1 MNECVLTGKKRRNP
15 WRKTLPEGWQKEIK
29 KKESGENKMEPN
41 DLREFVL
48 QAQRI
53 LEEKKVRKRKSL
65 YVGAL
70 EREIEIESL
79 TEEEIEEWVNFTD
92 RKRRN
97 LYLCYLGSPSLREL
111 AAELVKL
118 GQIEDYV
125 EVVNILEPKDKA
137 MLFKNILEL
146 SGILGKSTI
155 REVEA

>member
-1 MNECVLTGKKRRNP
+1 MK
-15 WRKTLPEGWQKEIK
+15 
-29 KKESGENKMEPN
+29 PN

-53 LEEKKVRKRKSL
+53 LEEKKLRKHKSL

-79 TEEEIEEWVNFTD
+79 TEEEIEEWINFTD

-111 AAELVKL
+111 AAELEKL

-125 EVVNILEPKDKA
+125 DVVNILEPKDKA
-137 MLFKNILEL
+137 MLFKSILEL
-146 SGILGKSTI
+146 SGLLGKSTI
-155 REVEA
+155 REMEA

>member
-1 MNECVLTGKKRRNP
+1 MEKTKHCQKAGK
-15 WRKTLPEGWQKEIK
+15 RKL
-29 KKESGENKMEPN
+29 KKESGDNRMQPN

-111 AAELVKL
+111 AAELEKL

-125 EVVNILEPKDKA
+125 DVVNILEPKDKA
-137 MLFKNILEL
+137 MLFKSILEL
-146 SGILGKSTI
+146 SGLLGKST
-155 REVEA
+155 RLFSSCC